1 LSIRN
6 PKLLGYQP
14 NSQMDFIRR
23 TLPLSICGATD
34 GQEFTSEIEF
44 HLWFSSRIL
53 LTNTP
58 NALTSAASYRRST
71 YANAI
76 YPFLSSAL
84 INGGVGAY

>member
-1 LSIRN
+1 
-6 PKLLGYQP
+6 
-14 NSQMDFIRR
+14 MDFIRW
-23 TLPLSICGATD
+23 TLPFSICGATD
-34 GQEFTSEIEF
+34 GQEFTSEIKF